1 VVVMDNVIGLIVRLS
16 CCVAESAPPWAA
28 EESVTFT
35 VKLEVPGV
43 VDVPETAPELLNE
56 RPAGS
61 DEPDARLQVSVP
73 APPLACKVAL

>member
-1 VVVMDNVIGLIVRLS
+1 MVNMAALIVRLS
-16 CCVAESAPPWAA
+16 CCVPRARPPWAP

-35 VKLEVPGV
+35 VKVEVPGV
-43 VDVPETAPELLNE
+43 VGVPEIAPELLKE